1 MCNSAD
7 CGCVLF
13 VCFSGL
19 QGLTRNPQWFITIH
33 NQHFRFDCLLMF
45 IMSVGLSVWDGCR
58 FFRRWW
64 NSHTQGWM
72 LAWCS
77 QSHRCSKFCWIFVE
91 PTKGQFGTISFHLIS
106 VSTFAATCS
115 AFRICSRAVL
125 LHTHVMLYSCVIAF
139 YWRMQCSIIRS
150 FRRKSSIQYPIFSS
164 RFWRWTKTSLH
175 RLCLLLCLFLND
187 ALLLGQWS
195 LAWSHGVSGRSVF
208 ALGLWLWRTRSYKRD
223 MIDMIDM
230 RIHALNRLSDMFFRF
245 WNQKEAPTMSLPQ
258 HFGIYFAK
266 QLCVDLSY
274 TFLVKLRFLFRA
286 LYTIKW
292 FMLLIV
298 WQFSCLSIN
307 WIVCL
312 LQQLVRSWGK
322 VRTVDMSN
330 LTDTQNL
337 KHVKTK
343 KMRMLDRVVDGIWG
357 LEFHMQIHINTRNR
371 WNILL
376 LLLVQDHVSVA
387 FDCWARCK
395 VLERGI
401 VAIRKICLNKSTKTE
416 RGGS

>member
-19 QGLTRNPQWFITIH
+19 QGFTRNPQWFITIH

-187 ALLLGQWS
+187 ALLFRAVEPGLVSWS
-195 LAWSHGVSGRSVF
+195 VR
-208 ALGLWLWRTRSYKRD
+208 ALGVCIRSMTMTYKIVQEGHD
-223 MIDMIDM
+223 WHDW
-230 RIHALNRLSDMFFRF
+230 HAHTCAKQIVWHVFQILKSERSTDYVI
-245 WNQKEAPTMSLPQ
+245 APTLWYLFCQ
-258 HFGIYFAK
+258 TTV
-266 QLCVDLSY
+266 C
-274 TFLVKLRFLFRA
+274 RFVL
-286 LYTIKW
+286 
-292 FMLLIV
+292 
-298 WQFSCLSIN
+298 
-307 WIVCL
+307 
-312 LQQLVRSWGK
+312 
-322 VRTVDMSN
+322 
-330 LTDTQNL
+330 
-337 KHVKTK
+337 
-343 KMRMLDRVVDGIWG
+343 
-357 LEFHMQIHINTRNR
+357 HISG
-371 WNILL
+371 
-376 LLLVQDHVSVA
+376 Q
-387 FDCWARCK
+387 
-395 VLERGI
+395 
-401 VAIRKICLNKSTKTE
+401 VAISFPSFVYNQMIYATYRLTVLVFVDKLDCLPLATVSSILRQGENSGHE
-416 RGGS
+416 